1 MASPQQQSVSDQR
14 PVALVTG
21 ASSGFGRLTAER
33 LREKGW
39 RVFGTSRHERDAAQV
54 EMLVLDVSSD
64 ESARRCVDNVLR
76 AAGRIDLLVNNAGT
90 THISLAE
97 ETAIDDAEALFQ
109 TNFFGIA
116 RMTNAVL
123 PSMRARRRGRII
135 NIGSLAGLVGVPG
148 QAFYAASKHAIE
160 GYSESLRYELEPLG
174 IAVSVIE
181 PGFYKTA
188 LHAGVSPDA
197 HRIAD
202 YDRIRTAVRSA
213 IEQSFAEGGDPTE
226 VAELIAR
233 VAEAD
238 APRLRYH
245 AGKEARLVPRLKK
258 FLPEKMFAIGFR
270 KQFNLPADT

>member
-64 ESARRCVDNVLR
+64 ESARRCVANVLR

-213 IEQSFAEGGDPTE
+213 IEQSFAEGGDPAE